1 MVPIGHHRDN
11 GILIIQPEGRI
22 NSADAMIFQHE
33 LNSAVGADDRAVI
46 MDMEALTYISSGGLR
61 VMLELAQTLNDRGA
75 RFALCSLSTSVQD
88 VFRISG
94 FGRVVTICDTRD
106 EAMKKV
112 AR

>member
-1 MVPIGHHRDN
+1 MPIGHHRDN
-11 GILIIQPEGRI
+11 DVLIIQPEGRI
-22 NSADAMIFQHE
+22 NSADAAIFRHE
-33 LNSAVGADDRAVI
+33 LNAAVDADDRAVV
-46 MDMEALTYISSGGLR
+46 MDLEALTYISSSGLR

-75 RFALCSLSTSVQD
+75 RFALCSLSGSVQD

-94 FGRVVTICDTRD
+94 LGQVFTVSATRD